1 MKAEIE
7 EMERLLKEGSRQ
19 EILDYLMTHKEP
31 STATKAELRDLGELR
46 IKLAD
51 KELSLRSQQNVETEK
66 TKELLKNS
74 QRNRANG

>member
-7 EMERLLKEGSRQ
+7 EMERLLKEGNRQ
-19 EILDYLMTHKEP
+19 EILDYLMTHRPE
-31 STATKAELRDLGELR
+31 SRDEMAMYEELRN
-46 IKLAD
+46 
-51 KELSLRSQQNVETEK
+51 KEYGLRSQQNVETAK

>member
-19 EILDYLMTHKEP
+19 EILDYLKTHSSE
-31 STATKAELRDLGELR
+31 SRDETELR

-51 KELSLRSQQNVETEK
+51 RELSLRSQQNVETEK

>member
-19 EILDYLMTHKEP
+19 EILDYLKTHSSE
-31 STATKAELRDLGELR
+31 SRDETELR

-51 KELSLRSQQNVETEK
+51 RELSLRSQQSVETAK
-66 TKELLKNS
+66 TKEFLKNS

>member
-7 EMERLLKEGSRQ
+7 EMERLLKDGSRQ
-19 EILDYLMTHKEP
+19 EILDYLKTHSSE
-31 STATKAELRDLGELR
+31 SRDETELR

-51 KELSLRSQQNVETEK
+51 RELSLRSQQNVETAK

>member
-7 EMERLLKEGSRQ
+7 EMERLLKDGSRQ
-19 EILDYLMTHKEP
+19 EILDYLKTHSSE
-31 STATKAELRDLGELR
+31 SRDETELR

-51 KELSLRSQQNVETEK
+51 RELSLRSQQNVETAK

-74 QRNRANG
+74 QRNWANG

>member
-7 EMERLLKEGSRQ
+7 EMERLLKDGSRQ
-19 EILDYLMTHKEP
+19 EILDYLKTHSSE
-31 STATKAELRDLGELR
+31 SRDETELR

-51 KELSLRSQQNVETEK
+51 RELSLRSQQSVETAK

>member
-19 EILDYLMTHKEP
+19 EILDYLMTHRPE
-31 STATKAELRDLGELR
+31 SRDEMAMYEELRN
-46 IKLAD
+46 
-51 KELSLRSQQNVETEK
+51 KEYSLRSLQNVETAK